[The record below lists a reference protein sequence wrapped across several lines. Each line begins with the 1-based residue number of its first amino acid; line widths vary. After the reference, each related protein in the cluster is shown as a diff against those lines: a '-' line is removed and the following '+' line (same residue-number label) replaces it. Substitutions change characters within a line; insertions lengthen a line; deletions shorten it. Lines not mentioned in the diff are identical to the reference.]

1 MQLAR
6 EFGRADWRVMLAG
19 MSSSEYGDWVAY
31 YRTHYFQDVLL
42 DAEFSALSAM
52 IANLACRSDEFTPQ
66 GFSLLN
72 PVYEDEQQDEMSDTE
87 LMLAA
92 SGMGG
97 GVRYGIST
105 DNS

>member
-1 MQLAR
+1 MRLAR
-6 EFGRADWRVMLAG
+6 EFGRPDWRGMLAG
-19 MSSSEYGDWVAY
+19 MSSSEYGDWVIY

-66 GFSLLN
+66 SFSLLS
-72 PVYEDEQQDEMSDTE
+72 PDDDEQQAEMSDTDM
-87 LMLAA
+87 MLTA

-97 GVRYGIST
+97 SVRYGVST

>member
-1 MQLAR
+1 MRLAR
-6 EFGRADWRVMLAG
+6 EFGRPDWRAMLAG
-19 MSSSEYGDWVAY
+19 MSSSEYGDWVVY
-31 YRTHYFQDVLL
+31 YRKHYFQDALL

-66 GFSLLN
+66 NFSLLS
-72 PVYEDEQQDEMSDTE
+72 PDDDDEQQEDMSDTDM
-87 LMLAA
+87 MLTA

-97 GVRYGIST
+97 SVRYGGST

>member
-6 EFGRADWRVMLAG
+6 EFSRPDWRAMLAG
-19 MSSSEYGDWVAY
+19 MSSTEYGDWVAY
-31 YRTHYFQDVLL
+31 YRTHHFREVLV

-52 IANLACRSDEFTPQ
+52 IANLACRTDEFTAQ
-66 GFSLLN
+66 QFSLLSA
-72 PVYEDEQQDEMSDTE
+72 PDPDVPQEMSDTE

-97 GVRYGIST
+97 GMRYAA
-105 DNS
+105 DDC